1 MPETDVLKKL
11 EQVTKTQDEILDL
24 LKDISRAFP
33 RDDFDE
39 PDYDGH
45 RKYHQQLIRRA
56 VEADKDRQSAVQDVV
71 KKGLWAGLALMGY
84 AIWEYITDKIRRG
97 GQ

>member
-11 EQVTKTQDEILDL
+11 DQVTKTQDEILEL
-24 LKDISRAFP
+24 LKDINRAFP
-33 RDDFDE
+33 RDDLDE

>member
-1 MPETDVLKKL
+1 MPENDIPEKLKKL
-11 EQVTKTQDEILDL
+11 ADTQDEILEL

-33 RDDFDE
+33 RNDFDE

-45 RKYHQQLIRRA
+45 RKYHQQLIHRA
-56 VEADKDRQSAVQDVV
+56 IQDDKDRQGAVQDVV

-84 AIWEYITDKIRRG
+84 ALWEYIKDRLK
-97 GQ
+97 

>member
-1 MPETDVLKKL
+1 MPASEVLDKLKKL
-11 EQVTKTQDEILDL
+11 SDTQEEILKL
-24 LKDISRAFP
+24 LKDINRAFP
-33 RDDFDE
+33 RNDFDE

-56 VEADKDRQSAVQDVV
+56 VEADRDRQLAVQDVV

-84 AIWEYITDKIRRG
+84 ALWEYIKDKLK
-97 GQ
+97 

>member
-1 MPETDVLKKL
+1 MPDSEVLDKLKKL
-11 EQVTKTQDEILDL
+11 SDTQEEILDL

-33 RDDFDE
+33 RNDLDE

-56 VEADKDRQSAVQDVV
+56 VEADRDRQLAVQDVV

-84 AIWEYITDKIRRG
+84 ALWEYIKDRLK
-97 GQ
+97 

>member
-1 MPETDVLKKL
+1 MPYNEVLDKLKKL
-11 EQVTKTQDEILDL
+11 SDTQDEILEL

-33 RDDFDE
+33 RNDFDE

-56 VEADKDRQSAVQDVV
+56 VEADKDRQAAVQDVV
-71 KKGLWAGLALMGY
+71 KKGLWAGLGLMAYAL
-84 AIWEYITDKIRRG
+84 WEYIKDRLK
-97 GQ
+97 

>member
-11 EQVTKTQDEILDL
+11 DQVTKTQDEILEL
-24 LKDISRAFP
+24 LKDINRAFP
-33 RDDFDE
+33 RNDFDE

>member
-11 EQVTKTQDEILDL
+11 DQVTKTQDEILDL
-24 LKDISRAFP
+24 LKAISRAFP
-33 RDDFDE
+33 RNDFDE

-56 VEADKDRQSAVQDVV
+56 VEADRDRQLAVQDVV
-71 KKGLWAGLALMGY
+71 KKGVWAGLVLTAYAL
-84 AIWEYITDKIRRG
+84 WEYMRG
-97 GQ
+97 KLK

>member
-1 MPETDVLKKL
+1 MPDSEVLDKLKKL
-11 EQVTKTQDEILDL
+11 SDTQEEIFDL

-33 RDDFDE
+33 RNDFDE

-45 RKYHQQLIRRA
+45 RKYHQQIIRRA
-56 VEADKDRQSAVQDVV
+56 VEADRDRQLAVQDVV

-84 AIWEYITDKIRRG
+84 ALWEYIKDRLK
-97 GQ
+97 

>member
-1 MPETDVLKKL
+1 MPDSEVLDKLKKL
-11 EQVTKTQDEILDL
+11 SDTQEEILDL

-33 RDDFDE
+33 RNDFDE

-56 VEADKDRQSAVQDVV
+56 IQDDKDRQSAVQDVV

-84 AIWEYITDKIRRG
+84 AIWEYITDRIRRG

>member
-11 EQVTKTQDEILDL
+11 DQVTKTQDEILEL

-33 RDDFDE
+33 RNDFDE
-39 PDYDGH
+39 PDYEGH

-56 VEADKDRQSAVQDVV
+56 VEADRDRQLAVQDVV
-71 KKGLWAGLALMGY
+71 KKGVWAGLGLM
-84 AIWEYITDKIRRG
+84 AFAVWEYIVGRLK
-97 GQ
+97 

>member
-1 MPETDVLKKL
+1 MPDSEVLDKLKKL
-11 EQVTKTQDEILDL
+11 SDTQEEIFDL

-33 RDDFDE
+33 RNEFDE

-56 VEADKDRQSAVQDVV
+56 VEADRDRQLAVQDVV

-84 AIWEYITDKIRRG
+84 ALWEYIKDRLK
-97 GQ
+97 

>member
-1 MPETDVLKKL
+1 MPENDITEKLKKL
-11 EQVTKTQDEILDL
+11 ADTQDEILEL

-33 RDDFDE
+33 RNDFDE

-56 VEADKDRQSAVQDVV
+56 IQDDKDRQGAVQDVV

-84 AIWEYITDKIRRG
+84 ALWEYIKDRLK
-97 GQ
+97 

>member
-1 MPETDVLKKL
+1 MPDSEVLDKLKKL
-11 EQVTKTQDEILDL
+11 SDTQEEILDL

-33 RDDFDE
+33 RNDFDE

-45 RKYHQQLIRRA
+45 RKYHQQRIRRA
-56 VEADKDRQSAVQDVV
+56 VEADRDRQLAVQDVV

-84 AIWEYITDKIRRG
+84 ALWEYIKDRLK
-97 GQ
+97 

>member
-1 MPETDVLKKL
+1 MPDNEVLDKLKKL
-11 EQVTKTQDEILDL
+11 SDTQEEILHL

-33 RDDFDE
+33 RNDFDE

-56 VEADKDRQSAVQDVV
+56 VEADRDRQLAVQDVV
-71 KKGLWAGLALMGY
+71 KKGLWAGLGLMAYAL
-84 AIWEYITDKIRRG
+84 WEYIKDRLK
-97 GQ
+97 

>member
-1 MPETDVLKKL
+1 MPETSVLEKL
-11 EQVTKTQDEILDL
+11 DQVTKTQDEILDL

-33 RDDFDE
+33 RNDFDE

-56 VEADKDRQSAVQDVV
+56 IDADRDRQLAVQDVV
-71 KKGLWAGLALMGY
+71 KKGVWAGLGLTAYAL
-84 AIWEYITDKIRRG
+84 WEYMIGKLK
-97 GQ
+97 

>member
-1 MPETDVLKKL
+1 MPDSEVLNKLKKL
-11 EQVTKTQDEILDL
+11 SDTQEEIFDL

-33 RDDFDE
+33 RNDFDE

-56 VEADKDRQSAVQDVV
+56 AEADRDRQLAVQDVV

-84 AIWEYITDKIRRG
+84 ALWEYIKDRLK
-97 GQ
+97 